1 MDKCPVCGRAHMII
15 DPEAPGAT
23 AQVLGNFPPQVD
35 MGSLLAGFL
44 SFDIRLGWHLQALP
58 PEGSSVAVDCEY
70 LYSQFQQVSAFCHH
84 FCSLWSLGGQD
95 FTPLTLSSLKLG
107 CWVGTR
113 GLKCQQALH
122 L

>member
-58 PEGSSVAVDCEY
+58 PRDPVWLWIVSIYTASSSRSAPSVTTSAHCGPWVDRTSR
-70 LYSQFQQVSAFCHH
+70 L
-84 FCSLWSLGGQD
+84 
-95 FTPLTLSSLKLG
+95 
-107 CWVGTR
+107 
-113 GLKCQQALH
+113 
-122 L
+122 